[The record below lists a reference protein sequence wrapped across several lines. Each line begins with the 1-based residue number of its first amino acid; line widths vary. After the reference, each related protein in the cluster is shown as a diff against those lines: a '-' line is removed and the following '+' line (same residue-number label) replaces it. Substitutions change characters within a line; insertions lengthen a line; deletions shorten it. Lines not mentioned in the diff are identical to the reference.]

1 MKSAAALAFTL
12 LISSAAVAQD
22 KQQDDRIRRIVER
35 IEKEIRDSH
44 EKTREEIRAIIRAE
58 IQKSQGKATPA
69 PAPAPE
75 PKAARKVYLGISA
88 DDLTEADR
96 KTLGSSTG
104 LKVAAVRGPAKDAGI
119 QEGDLLVELDGEA
132 VTEDKIGDIL
142 AKHQPGDTVT
152 AVVMRSKKR
161 VSVKILLAERK
172 D

>member
-22 KQQDDRIRRIVER
+22 KQEDDRIKRIVER

-58 IQKSQGKATPA
+58 IQKSQGKTT

-104 LKVAAVRGPAKDAGI
+104 LKVAGVRGPAKDAGI

-161 VSVKILLAERK
+161 VTVKILLAERK

>member
-22 KQQDDRIRRIVER
+22 KQEDDRIRRIVER

-69 PAPAPE
+69 PAPE

-96 KTLGSSTG
+96 KTLGSTTA
-104 LKVAAVRGPAKDAGI
+104 LKVSDVRGPARDAGI
-119 QEGDLLVELDGEA
+119 QAGDLLVELDGEA